1 MACELRAIRIYGR
14 SAEEKALKI
23 IFMDIDDVSNSD
35 RLIASCT
42 DFDDAISPP
51 VRVPRRGD
59 PVVIALFN
67 RACEVTGAKV
77 VVSST
82 WLEAVGWT
90 YTHDWLVESG
100 FDDRQFHDH
109 SRVFLGPS
117 GGKWE
122 AIVDWLKQHPDVS
135 APEICIVDDD
145 PNIFTRSHPLRT
157 RQVVVDGPDG
167 LLLRHFW
174 AIVQKLGKAKKEEL
188 VTA

>member
-1 MACELRAIRIYGR
+1 
-14 SAEEKALKI
+14 LKI

-67 RACEVTGAKV
+67 RACEVTGAQV

-82 WLEAVGWT
+82 WLDAVGWD
-90 YTHDWLVESG
+90 YTRDWLLASG
-100 FDDRQFHDH
+100 FEGRHFHDH
-109 SRVFLGPS
+109 SRIVFGP
-117 GGKWE
+117 GAGKRE
-122 AIVDWLKQHPDVS
+122 GIIDWLKQHPKIS
-135 APEICIVDDD
+135 ADRICVVDDD

-167 LLLRHFW
+167 LLLSHFR
-174 AIVQKLGKAKKEEL
+174 AIVQKLGKAKKEEP
-188 VTA
+188 VIP